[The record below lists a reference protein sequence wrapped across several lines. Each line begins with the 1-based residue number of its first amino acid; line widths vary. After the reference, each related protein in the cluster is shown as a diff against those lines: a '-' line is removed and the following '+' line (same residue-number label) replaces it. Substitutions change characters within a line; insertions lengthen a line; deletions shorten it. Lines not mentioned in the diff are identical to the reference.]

1 MLLKLSTGL
10 KFRGFQ
16 SWNFVE
22 VKFAVGKK
30 SWYSQKLNFATWQK
44 NCETAKFSS
53 RENFRQSK
61 RYLMKKSSLALVN
74 LLI

>member
-44 NCETAKFSS
+44 IAKPQ
-53 RENFRQSK
+53 NFPPAKISDK
-61 RYLMKKSSLALVN
+61 VKGIWWKSQAL
-74 LLI
+74 L